1 MTQPTPPPGIASDNV
16 NHCHKQINAIMS
28 ELLQHGDFSAVVV
41 DDGFMVMLETK
52 IGNGGFIVP
61 WTLFYSK
68 VGVRTHVVMQ
78 LARAIEKIAVAHFCK
93 G

>member
-1 MTQPTPPPGIASDNV
+1 MTQPTPPLDTASGDV
-16 NHCHKQINAIMS
+16 NRWHEQINAIMS